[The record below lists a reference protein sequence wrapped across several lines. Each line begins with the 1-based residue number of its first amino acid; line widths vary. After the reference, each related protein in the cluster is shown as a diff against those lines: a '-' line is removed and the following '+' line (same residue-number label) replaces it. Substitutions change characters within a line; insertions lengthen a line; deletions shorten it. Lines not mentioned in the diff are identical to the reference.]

1 LRTRDIGGEFGNP
14 CLVCRA
20 LLSRRL
26 GDHRG
31 KQAGMLALAQ
41 SLIDHRERTINVAE
55 IDAVIAQTL
64 ACQALDDMRKAIA
77 T

>member
-1 LRTRDIGGEFGNP
+1 
-14 CLVCRA
+14 
-20 LLSRRL
+20 
-26 GDHRG
+26 
-31 KQAGMLALAQ
+31 MLALAQ